1 MRLLVDMHCFD
12 LKTSEG
18 INTYLRGIY
27 AEFVE
32 IASDV
37 EFFFVARD
45 IQKLKEIFGEH
56 PNVTYVALTSEN
68 RFYRLLFEFPAIIK
82 RHKIDYAHFQYTT
95 PLIKNCKTIVTLHDI
110 LFLDYPQYFPLL
122 YRLVKGALFRLSAK
136 RADLLLTVSE
146 YSKVQ
151 IAKHFGISEQKI
163 HITNNAVSDQFAKTD
178 LAEAEAFVRSE
189 GVSKYLLYVS
199 RFEPRKNH
207 LRVLKSYVQLRL
219 WERGVSLVFIG
230 KQTIEI
236 PDFDRYLG
244 SLPEDVRGHIRIY
257 NQTSYSELL
266 MWYRAATLFVY
277 PSLAEGFGIPPLE
290 AAVAGVPTIC
300 SNRTAMSEFRFF
312 GEGHIDTEDEN
323 LLNGLIIKSLSNS
336 GRCDISQEVLA
347 TYNWHLSAT
356 ILRGLLS

>member
-1 MRLLVDMHCFD
+1 MHCFD

-27 AEFVE
+27 IEFVKL
-32 IASDV
+32 ASDV

-45 IQKLKEIFGEH
+45 TQKLKEIFGEH

-82 RHKIDYAHFQYTT
+82 KHHIDYAHFQYTT

-122 YRLVKGALFRLSAK
+122 YRLVKGGLFRLSAK
-136 RADLLLTVSE
+136 RTDLLLTVSE

-151 IAKHFGISEQKI
+151 IAKHFGITDQKI
-163 HITNNAVSDQFAKTD
+163 YITNNAVSDQFAKTD
-178 LAEAEAFVRSE
+178 LAEAKAFVLSK
-189 GVSKYLLYVS
+189 GISKYLLYVS

-219 WERGVSLVFIG
+219 WERGVDLVFIG

-236 PDFDRYLG
+236 PEYDQYLE
-244 SLPEDVRGHIRIY
+244 SLPEEVRSHIHIH
-257 NQTSYSELL
+257 NQTSYAELL

-312 GEGHIDTEDEN
+312 DENHIDTEDEE
-323 LLNGLIIKSLSNS
+323 LLNKLIIKNLSVS
-336 GRCDISQEVLA
+336 GSCDISQQVLA
-347 TYNWHLSAT
+347 TYNWHLSAGV
-356 ILRGLLS
+356 IRDLLADPKRHL